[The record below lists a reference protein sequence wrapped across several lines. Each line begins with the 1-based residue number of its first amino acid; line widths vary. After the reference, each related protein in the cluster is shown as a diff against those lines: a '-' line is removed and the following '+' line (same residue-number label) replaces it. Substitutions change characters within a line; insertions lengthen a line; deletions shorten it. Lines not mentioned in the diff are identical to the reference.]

1 MCQLVNKR
9 TTVDDFKRW
18 ATLYQFLNTNT
29 PAYLPNLSWWHS
41 LILAA
46 VAREWLSIWKA
57 YPNQR
62 IQNHLANAVSF
73 QTQCVNV
80 CTCVHE
86 QWHISRNL
94 SAFKHCVSKD
104 YVCAGQLKNNE
115 RNISFIF
122 QLFKNFPKH
131 TRLLF
136 HAHQTHV
143 HMYTHIHAQTTAATA
158 ANNSW
163 QWCFTTLSPSHPLS
177 PSLAFQL
184 CFSSCCRA
192 DLANSSLLPNTRTF
206 THSLVHMCDMAYECF
221 ALLHFA
227 CRWQRKPFKSLLTC
241 LNAAQQQNK
250 ERKTSEE

>member
-1 MCQLVNKR
+1 MCQVVNKR
-9 TTVDDFKRW
+9 TAVDGFKRW

-80 CTCVHE
+80 WCTCVHE

-163 QWCFTTLSPSHPLS
+163 QWCFTTLSPSHPLTLS
-177 PSLAFQL
+177 RLLSLSNCAFPLVAALIWLIALYCQTRAHSHTRL
-184 CFSSCCRA
+184 YTCATWRMSALRCFTLHVDDSE
-192 DLANSSLLPNTRTF
+192 NLLNP
-206 THSLVHMCDMAYECF
+206 C
-221 ALLHFA
+221 
-227 CRWQRKPFKSLLTC
+227 
-241 LNAAQQQNK
+241 
-250 ERKTSEE
+250 